1 MVIHVVVALVKLIS
15 LWYLKNK
22 LIISESMYETDI
34 CSIFSTERYRV
45 SVFHQLNIPKY
56 AREKAPNKCLSYNG
70 FVKLDNTL
78 NIFATI
84 EYLMGLRT
92 CIDTHVTARKN

>member
-1 MVIHVVVALVKLIS
+1 
-15 LWYLKNK
+15 
-22 LIISESMYETDI
+22 MYETDI

-56 AREKAPNKCLSYNG
+56 AREKAPNKCLSYNN